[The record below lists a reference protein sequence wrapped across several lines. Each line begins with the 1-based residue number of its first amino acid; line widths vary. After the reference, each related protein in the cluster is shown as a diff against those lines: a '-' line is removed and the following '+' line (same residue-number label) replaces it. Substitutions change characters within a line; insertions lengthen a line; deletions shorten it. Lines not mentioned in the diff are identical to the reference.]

1 MTDKKKLII
10 DCDPGIDDS
19 LALMMAL
26 ASEEVDVKAITAV
39 FGNADTDKTFE
50 NILKVLSVS
59 RVRKMPPVGKGAQ
72 NSLSGK
78 PYKPRFVHGVDGLG
92 NTNLDR
98 PKIDGKIEDAKNL
111 IMRTL
116 SQEKI
121 DTIVTLGPLT
131 NIARVLI
138 EGPAV
143 GKKIGQI
150 VLMGGAVYTAGNA
163 TKDAEFNIYQDA
175 EAAKVVIN
183 SKIPI
188 KLVSLDATRKILYT
202 KDIINKI
209 KHRKDSDISNF
220 IQQMFKFAL
229 DYHKKYRQRDG
240 IYLPDVLAMCV
251 VLDEELG
258 SFKDLSVDVDIE
270 KDIGKTFVNLKVKN
284 EVKFLEEVD
293 THKAVKIFIDNIN
306 KLIG

>member
-26 ASEEVDVKAITAV
+26 VSEEVDVKAITAV

-59 RVRKMPPVGKGAQ
+59 RVRKIPPVGKGAQ
-72 NSLSGK
+72 NSLSGN

-121 DTIVTLGPLT
+121 DTVVTLGPLT

-138 EGPAV
+138 EGSAV
-143 GKKIGQI
+143 KEKIGQI

-209 KHRKDSDISNF
+209 KHKKDSDLSNF

-251 VLDEELG
+251 VLDEEIG
-258 SFKDLSVDVDIE
+258 SFKDLSLDVDIE

-293 THKAVKIFIDNIN
+293 TNKAVKIFIDNIN

>member
-26 ASEEVDVKAITAV
+26 ASEEVDVRAITAV

-50 NILKVLSVS
+50 NILKVLSLS
-59 RVRKMPPVGKGAQ
+59 RARKMPPIGKGAQ

-121 DTIVTLGPLT
+121 DTVVTLGPLT

-138 EGPAV
+138 EGPAI
-143 GKKIGQI
+143 KEKIGQI
-150 VLMGGAVYTAGNA
+150 VLMGGAVYAAGNV

-202 KDIINKI
+202 KNTINKI

-240 IYLPDVLAMCV
+240 VYLPDVLAMCV
-251 VLDEELG
+251 VLDEEIG
-258 SFKDLSVDVDIE
+258 SFKDLSLDVDIE

-293 THKAVKIFIDNIN
+293 TDKAVKIFIDSIN